1 MPRVLTNHTCE
12 WDGCS
17 ERTKSRYDGRT
28 PLKYCPTHTPMAR
41 ERFKAM
47 IGDQKAA
54 KEQRDELFKVVLDTA
69 ILTGETAREA
79 ANPLS
84 SSRPATLVLTPRNH
98 RFVNYLRRVNI
109 GDDGAHE
116 YLVRFPGLPGSHAQA
131 EAVRD
136 ALRPLTMSGESLE
149 GLRVTV
155 R

>member
-17 ERTKSRYDGRT
+17 ERTKSRYDGVT

-41 ERFKAM
+41 ARFKAM
-47 IGDQKAA
+47 IGEQKAA
-54 KEQRDELFKVVLDTA
+54 KAERDEMFKVVLDEA
-69 ILTGETAREA
+69 MLVGETAREA

-84 SSRPATLVLTPRNH
+84 SSRAATLVLGPKNH
-98 RFVNYLRRVNI
+98 RFVNYLRNIRI

-116 YLVRFPGLPGSHAQA
+116 YLVRFPALPGSFAQA

-136 ALRPLTMSGESLE
+136 TLRPLTMSGESLS
-149 GLRVTV
+149 GLRVEV